1 MLSRLHGALRRW
13 LWAWAV
19 VLAAMIALAWIL
31 GSWSSASNIVR
42 SVLVV
47 IGGGY
52 FAWLI
57 VSGWIEW
64 RQRRRSG

>member
-1 MLSRLHGALRRW
+1 
-13 LWAWAV
+13 
-19 VLAAMIALAWIL
+19 MIALAWML
-31 GSWSSASNIVR
+31 GSWSSASNIVH
-42 SVLVV
+42 SVLFV

-64 RQRRRSG
+64 RQRRRNG

>member
-1 MLSRLHGALRRW
+1 
-13 LWAWAV
+13 
-19 VLAAMIALAWIL
+19 MIALAWML
-31 GSWSSASNIVR
+31 GSWSSASNIVH
-42 SVLVV
+42 SVLFV

-64 RQRRRSG
+64 RQRRLNG